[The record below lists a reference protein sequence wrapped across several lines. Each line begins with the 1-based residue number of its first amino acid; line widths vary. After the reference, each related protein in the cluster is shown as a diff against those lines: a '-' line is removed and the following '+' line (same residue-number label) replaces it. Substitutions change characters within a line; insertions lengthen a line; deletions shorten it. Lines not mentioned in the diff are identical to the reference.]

1 MEPARAREQG
11 EQGDWLIRVGMAA
24 NRLFTR
30 VYHRVEQLTPCTLPP
45 HGPAILACNHTSG
58 LDPLLIQ
65 SASRR
70 VIVWMMAR
78 EYYEMPSLNWM
89 LRRIEAI
96 PVGRSGRDMAAMRG
110 ALRALKS
117 GRIVGIFPEG
127 RIERRREL
135 MPFQTGAALMA
146 IRAGVQVYPA
156 CLDGTQ
162 RNRSMLQSF
171 LQAQTAQLAFGP
183 PLHLGSGDPGRK
195 DLELATARLQA
206 AIAGLMDLPQPSADG
221 SVA

>member
-1 MEPARAREQG
+1 MRAG
-11 EQGDWLIRVGMAA
+11 LAA

-30 VYHRVEQLTPCTLPP
+30 IYHRVEVIAPPPLPT
-45 HGPAILACNHTSG
+45 HGPGILVCNHTSG

-65 SASRR
+65 SACQRT
-70 VIVWMMAR
+70 IVWMMAQ
-78 EYYEMPSLNWM
+78 EYYEMPSLNWIF
-89 LRRIEAI
+89 RRIGAI
-96 PVGRSGRDMAAMRG
+96 PVGREGRDMTATRG

-146 IRAGVQVYPA
+146 IRTGVPIYPA

-162 RNRSMLQSF
+162 RNRGMLQSF
-171 LQAQTAQLAFGP
+171 LDAQTARLAFGP
-183 PLHLGSGDPGRK
+183 PVRFDRGDPDRE
-195 DLELATARLQA
+195 DLESATARISSAVA
-206 AIAGLMDLPQPSADG
+206 ALMELTKCDG
-221 SVA
+221 NSLL